1 MRTLIF
7 LCLLTLFSSCREN
20 QRAIVV
26 SKVQKAS
33 KLATAEFVVDKAIFA
48 RREKSFLHV
57 IKLNEAVFLA
67 HSQATIKAGIDLE
80 KLTPDDITISEQL
93 IKLKLP
99 PVQVINF
106 SYPIEKFTIDEQVTE
121 QAFLNSFTLEDYDE
135 LFQQAEL
142 DIRQN
147 LQYLGIVKTTREKT
161 RLLLV
166 SLLKNLGYQEVYIEF
181 KDGVLIP
188 PVQTEKEV
196 AP

>member
-1 MRTLIF
+1 
-7 LCLLTLFSSCREN
+7 
-20 QRAIVV
+20 
-26 SKVQKAS
+26 
-33 KLATAEFVVDKAIFA
+33 
-48 RREKSFLHV
+48 
-57 IKLNEAVFLA
+57 VFLA